1 MNIMMPINLLA
12 RATKLREQLQ
22 AVDVENF
29 SMLLDGMPRGESREY
44 LECAYAS
51 LLVLRN
57 SLSGGPDQEGEK
69 K

>member
-12 RATKLREQLQ
+12 RAAKLREQLQ

-29 SMLLDGMPRGESREY
+29 SLLLDGMPTGESEEY

-57 SLSGGPDQEGEK
+57 SLSDNPSQEGEK

>member
-1 MNIMMPINLLA
+1 MLPINLLA
-12 RATKLREQLQ
+12 RATRLREQLQ
-22 AVDVENF
+22 AVEVENF
-29 SMLLDGMPRGESREY
+29 SMLLDGMPDGESREY

-57 SLSGGPDQEGEK
+57 SLGGSPSQEGEK